1 MRQFAEKQHTQ
12 INCITF
18 GSLQFSHT
26 SLIWQIPLLPAH
38 ANFWSAYFD
47 HCDNVHLHKKIKI
60 LEKRIIYIF
69 IVALKFR
76 KPEQNWAR
84 IPENPKPPARPLSFR
99 TSKSRNR
106 DVNKMSH

>member
-18 GSLQFSHT
+18 GSLQFSHA

-47 HCDNVHLHKKIKI
+47 HCDNVYFHS
-60 LEKRIIYIF
+60 IF
-69 IVALKFR
+69 PL
-76 KPEQNWAR
+76 
-84 IPENPKPPARPLSFR
+84 ARPLSFR
-99 TSKSRNR
+99 TSQSRNR
-106 DVNKMSH
+106 DVKKM